1 MSAIATVAPTVAEEI
16 SLTQEV
22 SDALDALE
30 LSEDSQDVSDTE
42 EDVSDAEEDV
52 SDAEEQDS
60 DSEDAKEEAMNIDSS
75 DSSSSTKDAV
85 AQARCRISIQKSTIK
100 AIQKAIRRDEEGA
113 TRIQC
118 RVLKARAAHQAAEL
132 RLTIGRV
139 TRTKESRVETT
150 RHRLETAQ
158 QELYEMDERV
168 TTLRRTLHEAHDR
181 LPVLQLE
188 LEGAR
193 HAHKEAGRLRLK
205 QRQQQYREQ
214 RLYQKE
220 RHAIGH
226 LHPAT
231 EPSQAL
237 SLMVKLLSGELLT
250 VEVHSADCV
259 ELLPRQFAEQH
270 GYHLGVIP
278 QMTFYVSED
287 MDAEEEDSKPK
298 EPFVTGTTHL
308 LGTRRTWM
316 ELFPHGAP
324 MLLFLL
330 KESNDYSRADKLRL
344 MHDIL
349 RRRQLAAMMEDD
361 DLWSLY
367 QAWNIHCAV
376 HVDANR
382 WQKLSAF
389 VDDHLPHFVPLTQ
402 EIIHQR
408 ERQARIVRRLH
419 NEESYVTPS
428 ITSEEREILLRL
440 FEEIRPF
447 FPPSYPPLP
456 SSFFHRYGSP
466 VSFLRQILDI
476 CRQRQSTLSEYG
488 IHCVLYTLRRHL
500 VLSSFSELRI
510 PPSSLCDCHEAAC
523 YICHYDQDSVETPQ

>member
-1 MSAIATVAPTVAEEI
+1 MSAIAATATVAEEI

-22 SDALDALE
+22 SDALDALD

-42 EDVSDAEEDV
+42 EEDSDAEE
-52 SDAEEQDS
+52 E
-60 DSEDAKEEAMNIDSS
+60 DSEDAKEDAMNVVSS
-75 DSSSSTKDAV
+75 DSYSSTKEAV
-85 AQARCRISIQKSTIK
+85 AQARRRISIQKSTLK

-132 RLTIGRV
+132 RLTIGCV
-139 TRTKESRVETT
+139 TRTKQSRVETT
-150 RHRLETAQ
+150 RHRLEGVQ

-168 TTLRRTLHEAHDR
+168 RSLRRSLQEAHDR

-193 HAHKEAGRLRLK
+193 HAHKEAGRLRAK
-205 QRQQQYREQ
+205 QRQQLYREQ

-231 EPSQAL
+231 ESSEAL
-237 SLMVKLLSGELLT
+237 SLCVKLLSGDLLT
-250 VEVHSADCV
+250 VEVHSADPV

-278 QMTFYVSED
+278 QMTFHLSHED
-287 MDAEEEDSKPK
+287 RDAEESEKSE

-308 LGTRRTWM
+308 RGTRRTWK
-316 ELFPHGAP
+316 ELFPESEPP

-330 KESNDYSRADKLRL
+330 KESHDYSRAEKLRL
-344 MHDIL
+344 IHDIL

-367 QAWNIHCAV
+367 HAWNIHCSV
-376 HVDANR
+376 HLDANR

-389 VDDHLPHFVPLTQ
+389 VEDHLPHFVPLTEEMIREKQ
-402 EIIHQR
+402 RR
-408 ERQARIVRRLH
+408 ERRATRLMA
-419 NEESYVTPS
+419 EEG
-428 ITSEEREILLRL
+428 IAQRTSEETRQTLLRYV
-440 FEEIRPF
+440 EELRPF
-447 FPPSYPPLP
+447 FPASYPPLP
-456 SSFFHRYGSP
+456 ASPFRHR
-466 VSFLRQILDI
+466 IHDI
-476 CRQRQSTLSEYG
+476 RDSLQHLLEVCRRRQSTLSESG
-488 IHCVLYTLRRHL
+488 VHLILYTFHRYFPLSHL
-500 VLSSFSELRI
+500 AELGF
-510 PPSSLCDCHEAAC
+510 PPSSFCDCHDDSC
-523 YICHYDQDSVETPQ
+523 YICHYDQDSLETPQ